1 MNETDLMH
9 KIMLELSKRGM
20 KVIRAN
26 VGKVRLRDGRYFDT
40 GLPKGYPDLTA
51 FDDKGNTYFIEVK
64 TPNYYATSEQL
75 NFLERMRNRGFAAGV
90 VYSVDEALEL
100 CGYEN

>member
-1 MNETDLMH
+1 MTETDLMH
-9 KIMLELSKRGM
+9 KIMLTLSEKGM

-26 VGKVRLRDGRYFDT
+26 VGKVHLRDGRYFDT

-64 TPNYYATSEQL
+64 TPNYHATPEQL
-75 NFLERMRNRGFAAGV
+75 NFLELMNKRGFAAGV

-100 CGYEN
+100 CGYGS